1 MTVNAHPEY
10 INAEKD
16 FYKADNDE
24 DRLIALEKMVSVLP
38 GHKGAEK
45 LRAQIKLRYK
55 RLKEKIAKEKKSKK
69 GGSKAGIKKEDMQA
83 VIIGKTKSGKSS
95 LISLLTNAKPEIANY
110 EFTTKYPIVGM
121 MDYNG
126 VGIQLIEVP
135 AIESEYYDRGIVNSA
150 DTILILVTDLSQ
162 ISEIEKNAERSPGKK
177 IIIFNKIDLLSE
189 NEKRKI
195 SATLQSKKYN
205 FVLISTKTKEGTSDF
220 TSAKNSSRAT
230 SGIGSLEEL
239 KEKLFKSFGRMR
251 IYTKEPG
258 KEKSRKPIILFPES
272 TVKNVAEK
280 ILKGFSSKIKETRI
294 WGPSSKYPGQVV
306 GLAHKL
312 KDLDVVEF
320 KTR

>member
-55 RLKEKIAKEKKSKK
+55 RLKEKIAKEKKAKK

-83 VIIGKTKSGKSS
+83 AIIGKTKSGKSS

-110 EFTTKYPIVGM
+110 EFTTKYPIIGM

-126 VGIQLIEVP
+126 VGIKLIEVP
-135 AIESEYYDRGIVNSA
+135 AVESEYYDRGIVNSA

-162 ISEIEKNAERSPGKK
+162 IPEIEKISERAPGKK
-177 IIIFNKIDLLSE
+177 IILFNKADLFSE

-205 FVLISTKTKEGTSDF
+205 FILISTKTKEG
-220 TSAKNSSRAT
+220 
-230 SGIGSLEEL
+230 IEEM

-258 KEKSRKPIILFPES
+258 KEKSKKPIILFPES